1 MQYCKR
7 CKITDRNPH
16 RKCPLCQGNLEG
28 IPEEENQMFPDFT
41 RENSRMAMGFHSFW
55 SGYVLAG
62 VGCMWILSAVA
73 IVKRRNLFK
82 NAVWEAVLLWA
93 VFLFWDFITGWR
105 GWSVDFGIPIVLL
118 AVYVILWVVVFVTRA
133 PVSHYMIYMVIVSVG
148 SLIPLIL
155 LLCGAVGVRLPS
167 VLCVAGAVLML
178 SALAIFKG
186 RALGEELRK
195 KTHL

>member
-1 MQYCKR
+1 
-7 CKITDRNPH
+7 
-16 RKCPLCQGNLEG
+16 
-28 IPEEENQMFPDFT
+28 
-41 RENSRMAMGFHSFW
+41 
-55 SGYVLAG
+55 
-62 VGCMWILSAVA
+62 MWILSAVA

-93 VFLFWDFITGWR
+93 VFLFWDYITGWR

-118 AVYVILWVVVFVTRA
+118 AVYVILWVIVFVTRA
-133 PVSHYMIYMVIVSVG
+133 PVPHYMIYMVMVSVG
-148 SLIPLIL
+148 SLVPLVL
-155 LLCGAVGVRLPS
+155 LLCGAVSVRMPS

>member
-1 MQYCKR
+1 MGFRIFSFVCIAV
-7 CKITDRNPH
+7 CVAAVSVNWT
-16 RKCPLCQGNLEG
+16 
-28 IPEEENQMFPDFT
+28 
-41 RENSRMAMGFHSFW
+41 MGFHSFW

-82 NAVWEAVLLWA
+82 NAVWEAVLLWV

-118 AVYVILWVVVFVTRA
+118 AVY
-133 PVSHYMIYMVIVSVG
+133 
-148 SLIPLIL
+148 